1 MSRIGE
7 VPVSLPAGVTVSVEG
22 SHVAVKGAKGE
33 LAYDLPQGITLELEE
48 GAAVL
53 KRADDS
59 CKAFHGLARSLVA
72 NMVEGVVNGYK
83 KELDIQGVGF
93 KAELKGKVLSLSL
106 GFASPIAYEVPET
119 VTVTVTNPTR
129 IVVEGV
135 DKQQVG
141 QVAARIRGFYPAEP
155 YKGKGVRYVGEQVR
169 RKEGKTV
176 A

>member
-33 LAYDLPQGITLELEE
+33 LAYDLPQGISLELEE